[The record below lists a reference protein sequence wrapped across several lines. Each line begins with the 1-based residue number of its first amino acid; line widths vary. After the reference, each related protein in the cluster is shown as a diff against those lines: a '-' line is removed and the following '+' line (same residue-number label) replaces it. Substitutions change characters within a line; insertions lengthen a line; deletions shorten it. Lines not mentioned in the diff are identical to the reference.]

1 MGAARTLIFRGGLY
15 SVTVHFGMAFG
26 GGRKEEVWPNFLTS
40 LPVRALSAP
49 RTCGDFELPITLLV
63 MEGGLIATYFN
74 SRNHTS
80 PSPGPNLRQT
90 RQSAQAKRSKGFSL
104 VFRVTYESNRSPR
117 RPAQMNGRPSAERS
131 STVTPPQ

>member
-63 MEGGLIATYFN
+63 MEGGLIAAQFN
-74 SRNHTS
+74 ECRNHIAIS
-80 PSPGPNLRQT
+80 GPYQP
-90 RQSAQAKRSKGFSL
+90 RS
-104 VFRVTYESNRSPR
+104 T
-117 RPAQMNGRPSAERS
+117 
-131 STVTPPQ
+131 